1 MPKKSNLYPAAFL
14 LIAAFV
20 FTALAQDTT
29 PVSMSSADVMRE
41 RVAKARAYIVV
52 KNFNAAVYEL
62 DNIKRESADP
72 TVHGVVN
79 VLLMNAYLEQGDYKR
94 AQEFLNALSKDLK
107 ADKPNSAANYFA
119 VASQVIKNA
128 KSQLERYRQLG
139 FNVSDRNLPSPAA
152 TDLDKMREILELVVT
167 QSKELGKTAKDMDNT
182 MALVEGATNA
192 RSSFAKDD
200 YDANRWKIELAD
212 AREQL
217 TNSRST
223 VINAVTLPQTP
234 GMETTVA
241 ANTSSATQKSP
252 EQSAILLPVSKD
264 SPVVEKKPAPPEVK
278 KTANE
283 TADKNT
289 AILKPVETP
298 KEEAKKE
305 DVKKE
310 EVKTDKSQE
319 NDAQLKRNRVVIS
332 SAPKTETETAETP
345 VTEETVEPKS
355 IEADKSLGPMA
366 VGSLLEY
373 AIKRPNPVYPPL
385 ARNMRMTGV
394 VNVEIV
400 IDEEG
405 KVAEVQ
411 NTNGPTLLQSAAQE
425 AVRKWKFK
433 PFTRDGEPVRATGY
447 VSFNFNL

>member
-305 DVKKE
+305 EAKKE

-366 VGSLLEY
+366 VGSLL
-373 AIKRPNPVYPPL
+373 
-385 ARNMRMTGV
+385 
-394 VNVEIV
+394 
-400 IDEEG
+400 
-405 KVAEVQ
+405 
-411 NTNGPTLLQSAAQE
+411 
-425 AVRKWKFK
+425 
-433 PFTRDGEPVRATGY
+433 
-447 VSFNFNL
+447 